1 MFGQAKERVMIPAS
15 QDVSQLLVDWSNGDQ
30 AALDKLLP
38 LVNAELR
45 QLARRYMRR
54 ENPGHTLQTSALV
67 NEAYLR
73 LIDQKSVRWQN
84 RAHFFGIAARLMR
97 RILIDHARSHHR
109 AKRGGWALRV
119 SLDEAAAVTEAR
131 AAELLA
137 VDEALEKLTAMD
149 ARKGRIVELRFFG
162 GLSLEETAEVL
173 GISSPTVQREWRAAK
188 AWLHRILSEGK
199 DDDA

>member
-1 MFGQAKERVMIPAS
+1 MIPAS
-15 QDVSQLLVDWSNGDQ
+15 QDVSQLLADWSNGDQ

-38 LVNAELR
+38 LVDTELR

-84 RAHFFGIAARLMR
+84 RAHFFGIAAQLMR
-97 RILIDHARSHHR
+97 RILIDHARKHHR

-119 SLDEAAAVTEAR
+119 SLDEAAAVTDAR
-131 AAELLA
+131 SAELLA

-199 DDDA
+199 ADDA